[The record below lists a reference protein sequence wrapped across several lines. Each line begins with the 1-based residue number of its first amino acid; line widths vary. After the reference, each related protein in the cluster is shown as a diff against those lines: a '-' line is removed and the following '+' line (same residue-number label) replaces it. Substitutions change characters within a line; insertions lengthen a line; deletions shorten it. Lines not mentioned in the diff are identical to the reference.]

1 MKSVLVLA
9 LLSVVVVGLIGCA
22 EAYDGKIRAS
32 TDKSQYIQG
41 NPITISGHILGADPI
56 PDEKVSINFVE
67 RSTEKTIHTIMVKI
81 HEESKFEDDDDE
93 YWTFEYV
100 YDTGNGILASDTIY
114 DVWVIYDDAIS
125 KFDFDFR
132 PPVTEQTIQDGE
144 LLAKMDE
151 TEIAC
156 PTNYDPVC
164 GVDGKTYPN
173 FCGLAQKNIEIA
185 HHDECVSTLE
195 MKAPNGTFGDTGRIQ
210 WINLNEELVLI
221 YPTSID
227 RMFERGYLIDHELYL
242 HQKNNLNI
250 RIFDPTFRDL
260 PMTEAESRLLKGF
273 N

>member
-1 MKSVLVLA
+1 MKFILVLA
-9 LLSVVVVGLIGCA
+9 LLSVVVVGLIGYA
-22 EAYDGKIRAS
+22 EAYDGKIGVS
-32 TDKSQYIQG
+32 TDKTQYVQG
-41 NPITISGHILGADPI
+41 DLVTISGHIIRADPI

-81 HEESKFEDDDDE
+81 DEESKFEDDDDE
-93 YWTFEYV
+93 YWAFEYV
-100 YDTGNGILASDTIY
+100 YDTGNGILDSDTIY

-132 PPVTEQTIQDGE
+132 PLVTEQTIQGDE
-144 LLAKMDE
+144 LLAKMDK
-151 TEIAC
+151 TEIVC
-156 PTNYDPVC
+156 PANYDPVC

-173 FCGLAQKNIEIA
+173 SCGLAQKNIEIA
-185 HHDECVSTLE
+185 YHDECVSALE
-195 MKAPNGTFGDTGRIQ
+195 IGTHNGTFGDTGRIQ

-242 HQKNNLNI
+242 HQKNNLDI
-250 RIFDPTFRDL
+250 RIFDPTFRSY
-260 PMTEAESRLLKGF
+260 PMTEAESRLLKDF